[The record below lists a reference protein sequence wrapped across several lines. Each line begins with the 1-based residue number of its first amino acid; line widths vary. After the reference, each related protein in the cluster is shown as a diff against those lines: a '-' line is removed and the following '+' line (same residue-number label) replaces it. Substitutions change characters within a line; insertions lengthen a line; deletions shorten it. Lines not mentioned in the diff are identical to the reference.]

1 MKLFKIALRKMLNT
15 IFKGNNMSKV
25 LEWTSNDICF
35 DPATKTI
42 FGQVTC
48 NGSNAF
54 KARAFG
60 RDLGRFVDRQVAID
74 QVSHVV
80 RVSRFIDPRD

>member
-1 MKLFKIALRKMLNT
+1 MLNT

-25 LEWTSNDICF
+25 LEWTSNDICY

-48 NGSNAF
+48 NGTNDF
-54 KARAFG
+54 KAVAFG
-60 RDLGRFVDRQVAID
+60 RDLGRFIDRQVAMD
-74 QVSHVV
+74 RVSHVV
-80 RVSRFIDPRD
+80 KVGRFIDPRD

>member
-1 MKLFKIALRKMLNT
+1 MNKD
-15 IFKGNNMSKV
+15 KV
-25 LEWTSNDICF
+25 LDWTINDICF

-48 NGSNAF
+48 NGSNDF
-54 KARAFG
+54 KAMAFG

-80 RVSRFIDPRD
+80 RVGRFIDPSD